1 MVFKIKS
8 GGKIAFVEA
17 DSLIEAINA
26 AKKNGV
32 AVPAI
37 DGEYERLERT
47 KIWNKLDAEGDIHK
61 VTVETGDTIL
71 VAAADWDK
79 LLGEIARLPM
89 IKLEK
94 LAEKGVLIKKA

>member
-8 GGKIAFVEA
+8 GKIAYVEA

-47 KIWNKLDAEGDIHK
+47 KIK
-61 VTVETGDTIL
+61 
-71 VAAADWDK
+71 
-79 LLGEIARLPM
+79 
-89 IKLEK
+89 
-94 LAEKGVLIKKA
+94 